1 MSREPASRS
10 RLLWKTCTEFTEIAA
25 IHLWKSPGKPPNRLR
40 DVKQIRSTGATP
52 LPAGGFAWPEVAPH
66 RAGAPPTRGPCY
78 VVGEPMVLRGRGAR
92 GLPPAPPPPP

>member
-25 IHLWKSPGKPPNRLR
+25 IHLWKSPGKPPNRLH

-66 RAGAPPTRGPCY
+66 RAGAPPTRGPCSSSMPTIL
-78 VVGEPMVLRGRGAR
+78 GNHDPAR
-92 GLPPAPPPPP
+92 IGHFLPRP